1 MDLNKLLYEQQL
13 ALIKA
18 SRSSSGALRD
28 AHSKVALHYAT
39 RVREFRRRTE
49 VQQYDDHHND
59 LRETPALPELPSDI
73 V

>member
-1 MDLNKLLYEQQL
+1 MDLNKLLYDQQL
-13 ALIKA
+13 ALIRA

-39 RVREFRRRTE
+39 RVREFRRRSE
-49 VQQYDDHHND
+49 VQQYDDRHND
-59 LRETPALPELPSDI
+59 DHDTPALPKLPSDI